1 MYHHSRQVPS
11 GSSRV
16 CRQGKIL
23 LGPLRAFVDPSGMM
37 DSMRM
42 VGKVFKSGD
51 IPFSRATRH
60 TYRQRIEQKE
70 EDNINVIDI
79 YHVLQ

>member
-1 MYHHSRQVPS
+1 MEAFEYVGR
-11 GSSRV
+11 
-16 CRQGKIL
+16 GKTFL

-37 DSMRM
+37 DTMRM
-42 VGKVFKSGD
+42 VGKVYKSGD
-51 IPFSRATRH
+51 IPLPSGIQH
-60 TYRQRIEQKE
+60 TYNQRYEQKE